1 MAKTDLPYNTAGDLG
16 PAGDPSDF
24 EQASYIRDAP
34 TGSDF
39 RHNFVK
45 NYPRDLKMV

>member
-1 MAKTDLPYNTAGDLG
+1 MMKTELSYNIVNDLQ
-16 PAGDPSDF
+16 PAGYPSHI

-39 RHNFVK
+39 RHNFVE
-45 NYPRDLKMV
+45 NYP